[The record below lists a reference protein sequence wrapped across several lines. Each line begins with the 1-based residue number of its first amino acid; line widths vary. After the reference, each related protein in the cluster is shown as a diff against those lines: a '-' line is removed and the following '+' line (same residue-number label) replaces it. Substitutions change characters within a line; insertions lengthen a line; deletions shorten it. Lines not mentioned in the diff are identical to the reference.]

1 MRNINRFD
9 TQRLTT
15 SVLNQNRSEETNAP
29 QVLSEPGH
37 LEALDEIIG
46 NPLEFQKT
54 TQTDETNLEIFDPN
68 SVPDF
73 YEGVGHQHYEM
84 GNDYGNQIE
93 FDPMH
98 GMNNGEL
105 EGYIAQFDKIH
116 QAIKDQVIQYDQK
129 TVRQG
134 TWPYGVDI
142 TTTYDE
148 NGNTTGK
155 LWKHDN
161 GVSAYANSDAEYTF
175 FDSNGNEITHDQYE
189 EESGS
194 VWGFFKKLFGGQ
206 GNSNITAE
214 TDVMMFG
221 NFIDCSGNQLN
232 HGAMLVNDGQDSNIV
247 TAENLF
253 AAVQPF

>member
-1 MRNINRFD
+1 MRNINHFD
-9 TQRLTT
+9 TQRITAGIF
-15 SVLNQNRSEETNAP
+15 NQNRSEESNTP
-29 QVLSEPGH
+29 QVLSEPRH

-46 NPLEFQKT
+46 NPLKFQKT

-68 SVPDF
+68 SSQDL
-73 YEGVGHQHYEM
+73 YQGVAHQYYEM

-93 FDPMH
+93 IDPMH
-98 GMNNGEL
+98 GINDGEL

-116 QAIKDQVIQYDQK
+116 QTIKDQVIQYDQK

-134 TWPYGVDI
+134 NWPYGVDI

-155 LWKHDN
+155 WWKHDN

-194 VWGFFKKLFGGQ
+194 LWGFFKKLFGGQ

-221 NFIDCSGNQLN
+221 DFIDSPGNPLN
-232 HGAMLVNDGQDSNIV
+232 TGTMLVNNGQDRNIL

-253 AAVQPF
+253 AAVETF